1 MINIKLNNSFKN
13 IKNNYTL
20 DLDKTYGLIDKRIN
34 YTHLKIY
41 SIDPPNCTDADDAFS
56 IYKEN
61 DYLHLIIHIADPTS
75 YFNPNDQIFN
85 DIISNGT
92 TIYLSNK
99 EPDHLFPDNILNK
112 SSLTD
117 GIKNVVIVHTILK
130 PYYKPSE
137 MYKIIK
143 STIEYGII
151 NCDNEKRFTYEEAAE
166 ELYNDNILLLGM
178 NIAQFFYNKRNNNID
193 PSSHINNNFIF
204 SDAIFVIPKV
214 IDNEVVLKE
223 DTKEVQI
230 MKAMI
235 GEFAIHANT
244 IFAQGLNDDN
254 LFLRSLKVNTTDT
267 NISIEY
273 LIKEGISAK
282 YINDKVSHD
291 LIGSYYTHST
301 SPLRRTSDC
310 IVHFLLKAK
319 YLQIDSPFS
328 NDELKTYAD
337 KLNIRT
343 KEMKNI
349 QFKDIKLRTFQWISE
364 ELECR
369 LNSIKIIVKFMSYKA
384 PFLNLMITKID
395 NMNVNIPYTIKRKE
409 YNEDI
414 INTFIN
420 INITKINLYNKF
432 DEGTLPEIDIMF

>member
-1 MINIKLNNSFKN
+1 MISTKWNNLFNNNFKNIIKN
-13 IKNNYTL
+13 IKNNYKL
-20 DLDKTYGLIDKRIN
+20 NLDKIYGLIDKRIDN
-34 YTHLKIY
+34 THLKIY
-41 SIDPPNCTDADDAFS
+41 SIDPLNCTDADDAFS

-75 YFNPNDQIFN
+75 YFNPNDEIFN

-92 TIYLSNK
+92 TVYLSNK
-99 EPDHLFPDNILNK
+99 KPDNLFPDNILNK
-112 SSLTD
+112 SSLIE
-117 GIKNVVIVHTILK
+117 GIKNVISIHTILI
-130 PYYKPSE
+130 YE
-137 MYKIIK
+137 DNIYKIKNSIV
-143 STIEYGII
+143 EFCII
-151 NCDNEKRFTYEEAAE
+151 NCSNGKRFTYEQAAE
-166 ELYNDNILLLGM
+166 EIYTDTILLLGLD
-178 NIAQFFYNKRNNNID
+178 IAKFLKNKRN
-193 PSSHINNNFIF
+193 INE
-204 SDAIFVIPKV
+204 DLIFVIPKV
-214 IDNEVVLKE
+214 IENEVVLKP
-223 DTKEVQI
+223 DIKEVI
-230 MKAMI
+230 MMKNMI
-235 GEFAIHANT
+235 AEFAIHANT

-254 LFLRSLKVNTTDT
+254 LFLRSLIINTEEKS
-267 NISIEY
+267 NISIDY

-319 YLQIDSPFS
+319 YLQIDSPFT
-328 NDELKTYAD
+328 NEQLKIYAN

-349 QFKDIKLRTFQWISE
+349 QFKDIKLRTFQWIAE

-395 NMNVNIPYTIKRKE
+395 NMNVNIPYTIKRKDYKE
-409 YNEDI
+409 FNQEI
-414 INTFIN
+414 TSINTSIC
-420 INITKINLYNKF
+420 ITKINLYNKF
-432 DEGTLPEIDIMF
+432 DEGTLPEIDNIFN